1 MLILTPVNHCKSV
14 FESKSKT
21 INTSCCYLE
30 LCQLLWAIRGGE
42 SGQGAAGAMQGEIR
56 KWDWRRWLSAVLQTA
71 PILCLPLAWQ
81 ATARG
86 EFAVVLQPHCQCWL
100 GRVGR
105 ATLDQVDFVL
115 SEQGQRGNV
124 PWQLPA
130 LGDWLCCWRW
140 GDSTKTDI
148 SWDRP
153 VGHNGV
159 FTGDLF

>member
-1 MLILTPVNHCKSV
+1 MRLEEMAFSCPADSTDPVP
-14 FESKSKT
+14 
-21 INTSCCYLE
+21 
-30 LCQLLWAIRGGE
+30 
-42 SGQGAAGAMQGEIR
+42 AMG
-56 KWDWRRWLSAVLQTA
+56 L
-71 PILCLPLAWQ
+71 
-81 ATARG
+81 ARG

-130 LGDWLCCWRW
+130 LGDRLCCWRW
-140 GDSTKTDI
+140 GDSTKKDI